1 MSIFAFLF
9 GFGAALQF
17 KALRRRAAVAA
28 PAASVVQAL
37 AAYRRRLRFLLAVGI
52 AHGLLLYYGD
62 ILTFYA
68 LCGFLLAPLLAQR
81 PARLLRLALLMW
93 ALAAAIAVGA
103 AAVVEAARDAME
115 QPDRI
120 PPEVLE
126 AFGTYAA
133 GTYLEQ
139 LPQRAADFFNVLMSM
154 LLLAL
159 PQVLGLFLLG
169 MLAARL
175 GWLARPQRYRRLWR
189 AATVLGVLALPVAA
203 AGAWLT
209 FSSVVQEPGLP
220 NAAGYAVQFFG
231 TAVACLYVAAFV
243 RLRGRPAVAAV
254 IRWLAP
260 AGRMPLTNYL
270 LQSVAMGA
278 LLSGWGLGW
287 GESVSRA
294 QLALLALAIV
304 LVQIAVSRAWIVRF
318 GQGPIEALWRRATYG
333 AQKPR

>member
-1 MSIFAFLF
+1 M
-9 GFGAALQF
+9 
-17 KALRRRAAVAA
+17 
-28 PAASVVQAL
+28 QAL
-37 AAYRRRLRFLLAVGI
+37 ATYRRRLRFLLAVGV
-52 AHGLLLYYGD
+52 AHGLLRYYGD

-68 LCGFLLAPLLAQR
+68 LCGFLLAPLLARR

-103 AAVVEAARDAME
+103 AAVTEAARDAVAHT
-115 QPDRI
+115 DTI
-120 PPEVLE
+120 PADVLE

-139 LPQRAADFFNVLMSM
+139 LPQRAGDFLTVLVSM

-169 MLAARL
+169 VLAARL
-175 GWLARPQRYRRLWR
+175 GWLARPQRHRRLWR
-189 AATVLGVLALPVAA
+189 AATALGVLALPVAA
-203 AGAWLT
+203 VGAWLT
-209 FSSVVQEPGLP
+209 FTSVVREPGLP

-243 RLRGRPAVAAV
+243 WLRGRPAVAAA

-270 LQSVAMGA
+270 LQSVATGA

-304 LVQIAVSRAWIVRF
+304 LVQIAASRAWIARF
-318 GQGPIEALWRRATYG
+318 GQGPVEALWRRATYG
-333 AQKPR
+333 AAPPR